1 MIHLHQTIAVLPS
14 MEVEIV
20 SRETIKPS
28 TPTLPHYRTYN
39 LSFLEQLNP
48 RTYTPIVYFYP
59 KEASASDH
67 YPNFCDK
74 SNQLKKSL
82 SETLAIYYPFSGR
95 IKDRVSIDCND
106 EGVIFVEARIKVQLS
121 QILEQ
126 PKDEVLDLLF
136 TDKLQWNDDS
146 NLTVILAVQVSFFDC
161 GGMAIG
167 ICMSHKVADT
177 STMINFINDWA
188 AMTRDHKA
196 DQYVSPKFIAATVFP
211 RGEIPLP
218 PESVIEKGDCI
229 SKRFVFDAS
238 KVAALKTLVCDKV
251 QNPTRVE
258 VVTSFIHRCVISAL
272 KSNSGS
278 LSNPNT
284 LLIQTVNMRARM
296 VPPLPKS
303 SVGSMVWYYAV
314 STAED
319 ESVIE
324 LHELVTQMKERMAQ
338 FCGTYLEKFGKEWP
352 SIFLECMEESRK
364 SFHIQNLVV
373 YRCSSWCRFPIY
385 EADFGWGKPIWV
397 TIASC
402 VLKNTIFLID
412 TRNGEGIEVY
422 VNLEKQHMD
431 MFERDPE
438 LLAFASLN
446 PSVLI

>member
-28 TPTLPHYRTYN
+28 TLTLPHYRTYN

-74 SNQLKKSL
+74 SDQLKKSL

-95 IKDRVSIDCND
+95 IKDRVYIDCND
-106 EGVIFVEARIKVQLS
+106 EGVIFIEARIKVQLS

-126 PKDEVLDLLF
+126 PKDEELDLLF

-161 GGMAIG
+161 GGMAVG

-196 DQYVSPKFIAATVFP
+196 DQYVSPKFIAETLFP

-229 SKRFVFDAS
+229 SKRYVFDAS
-238 KVAALKTLVCDKV
+238 KIAALK
-251 QNPTRVE
+251 
-258 VVTSFIHRCVISAL
+258 AL
-272 KSNSGS
+272 
-278 LSNPNT
+278 
-284 LLIQTVNMRARM
+284 TVNMRARM

-314 STAED
+314 STAEE

-412 TRNGEGIEVY
+412 ARNGEGIEVY

>member
-136 TDKLQWNDDS
+136 TDKLQWNYDS

-188 AMTRDHKA
+188 AMTRDDKA

-238 KVAALKTLVCDKV
+238 KVAAIK
-251 QNPTRVE
+251 
-258 VVTSFIHRCVISAL
+258 AL
-272 KSNSGS
+272 
-278 LSNPNT
+278 
-284 LLIQTVNMRARM
+284 TVNMRARM
-296 VPPLPKS
+296 IPPLPKS

-385 EADFGWGKPIWV
+385 EADFGWGKPFWV

>member
-28 TPTLPHYRTYN
+28 TTILPHYRTYN

-188 AMTRDHKA
+188 AMTPDHKA

-238 KVAALKTLVCDKV
+238 KVAALK
-251 QNPTRVE
+251 
-258 VVTSFIHRCVISAL
+258 AL
-272 KSNSGS
+272 
-278 LSNPNT
+278 
-284 LLIQTVNMRARM
+284 TVNMRARM

-338 FCGTYLEKFGKEWP
+338 FSGTYLEKFGKEWP